1 MKVLR
6 ELWFIVLVLILWA
19 SASGTGLV
27 PAKILPSPLVTF
39 EALKTQV
46 LNGSIEAALA
56 ASAAR
61 LVFGYLL
68 ACALGLSFGLLLSLT
83 KDWAVGV
90 QPVFISLLSMPSVTF
105 VPLMLVWFGPTDK
118 CIIATILIH
127 ATISMA
133 LATVDGAAAI
143 RSRTVQAARVLGG
156 RGWYLIRS
164 VIIPAAL
171 PSIMSGAKQAWA
183 YAFRALLSGE
193 LLVVGTIGLGRSLQQ
208 AQAAADVPTMIA
220 VLLVVALFSQ
230 AVDALVFRRI
240 EAKAMLGAH

>member
-19 SASGTGLV
+19 SAAHSGLV
-27 PAKILPSPLVTF
+27 PAKILPSPLATF
-39 EALKTQV
+39 EALKTQ
-46 LNGSIEAALA
+46 LASGSIERALA

-61 LVFGYLL
+61 LVIGYLM
-68 ACALGLSFGLLLSLT
+68 ACALGLAFGLALSFT
-83 KDWAVGV
+83 KEWAVGV
-90 QPVFISLLSMPSVTF
+90 KPVFISLLSMPSVTF
-105 VPLMLVWFGPTDK
+105 VPLLLVWFGPTDK

-127 ATISMA
+127 ATITMA

-143 RSRTVQAARVLGG
+143 RDRTVQAARVLGA

-164 VIIPAAL
+164 VLFPAAL
-171 PSIMSGAKQAWA
+171 PSLMSGAKQAWA
-183 YAFRALLSGE
+183 YSFRALLSGE
-193 LLVVGTIGLGRSLQQ
+193 LLVAGTVGLGRSLEQ

-230 AVDALVFRRI
+230 VVDVFVFRRF
-240 EAKAMLGAH
+240 EAKALIGVH

>member
-6 ELWFIVLVLILWA
+6 ELWFIALVLILWA
-19 SASGTGLV
+19 SATGSGLV
-27 PAKILPSPLVTF
+27 PAKLLPSPLVTLN
-39 EALKTQV
+39 ALGAQIAS
-46 LNGSIEAALA
+46 GAIEQALA

-61 LVFGYLL
+61 LVVGYLL
-68 ACALGLSFGLLLSLT
+68 ACALGLAFGLALSFT
-83 KDWAVGV
+83 KEWAVGV
-90 QPVFISLLSMPSVTF
+90 KPVFLSLLSVPSVTF

-127 ATISMA
+127 ASVTMA

-143 RSRTVQAARVLGG
+143 RSRTVQAARVLGA

-164 VIIPAAL
+164 VLIPAAL
-171 PSIMSGAKQAWA
+171 PSVMSGAKQAWA
-183 YAFRALLSGE
+183 YSFRALLSGE
-193 LLVVGTIGLGRSLQQ
+193 LLVAGTVGLGRSLEQ
-208 AQAAADVPTMIA
+208 AQIKADVPTMIA

-240 EAKAMLGAH
+240 EAKALLGVH

>member
-6 ELWFIVLVLILWA
+6 ELWFIALVLILWA
-19 SASGTGLV
+19 SATGSGLV

-39 EALKTQV
+39 EALRVQV
-46 LNGSIEAALA
+46 MNGSIELALA

-61 LVFGYLL
+61 LVTGYLI
-68 ACALGLSFGLLLSLT
+68 ACVLGLAFGLVLSFT

-105 VPLMLVWFGPTDK
+105 VPLLLVWFGPTDK

-127 ATISMA
+127 ATITMA
-133 LATVDGAAAI
+133 LAAVDGAAAI
-143 RSRTVQAARVLGG
+143 RTRTVQAARVLGA

-164 VIIPAAL
+164 VIFPAAL

-183 YAFRALLSGE
+183 YSFRALLSGE
-193 LLVVGTIGLGRSLQQ
+193 LLVAGTVGLGHSLNK
-208 AQAAADVPTMIA
+208 AQVAADVPTMIA
-220 VLLVVALFSQ
+220 VLLVVAVFSQ

-240 EAKAMLGAH
+240 GAKAMLGVH

>member
-6 ELWFIVLVLILWA
+6 ELWFIVFVLILWA
-19 SASGTGLV
+19 SATGSGLV

-39 EALKTQV
+39 EALRVQV
-46 LNGSIEAALA
+46 LNGSIEQALA

-61 LVFGYLL
+61 LVFGYLV
-68 ACALGLSFGLLLSLT
+68 ACVFGLGFGVLLSFT
-83 KDWAVGV
+83 KEWAVGV
-90 QPVFISLLSMPSVTF
+90 QPVFLSLLSMPSVTF
-105 VPLMLVWFGPTDK
+105 VPLLLVWFGPTDR

-143 RSRTVQAARVLGG
+143 RSRTVQAARVLGAS
-156 RGWYLIRS
+156 GWYLVRS
-164 VIIPAAL
+164 VIFPAAL
-171 PSIMSGAKQAWA
+171 PSILSGAKQAWA

-193 LLVVGTIGLGRSLQQ
+193 LLVAGTIGLGRSLEK
-208 AQAAADVPTMIA
+208 AQSAADVPTMIA

-230 AVDALVFRRI
+230 AVDALVFRKI
-240 EAKAMLGAH
+240 GAKAMLGAH